1 MNMKKLAVT
10 VAVLGLLVSLLAVPV
25 AAQETI
31 ATFSVREM
39 TTAQKAFAGAGAVSV
54 LLNVD
59 DDAAN
64 LLPVLVAVGYELA
77 RPDREARTAEQAV
90 ESAVINVLL
99 YYASRATTATLTN
112 WLFGR

>member
-1 MNMKKLAVT
+1 MHEPRT
-10 VAVLGLLVSLLAVPV
+10 
-25 AAQETI
+25 
-31 ATFSVREM
+31 R
-39 TTAQKAFAGAGAVSV
+39 QKAFAGAGVVSV

-77 RPDREARTAEQAV
+77 RLDREQRTMEQAV

-99 YYASRATTATLTN
+99 YYTSRGVTAALTN
-112 WLFGR
+112 WLFGK

>member
-1 MNMKKLAVT
+1 MKKLAVT
-10 VAVLGLLVSLLAVPV
+10 VAVLVLVVSLLAAPV
-25 AAQETI
+25 AAQETV
-31 ATFSVREM
+31 ATFSLREM

-64 LLPVLVAVGYELA
+64 LLPVLVAVGYELV

-90 ESAVINVLL
+90 ESAVINVFL
-99 YYASRATTATLTN
+99 YYASRAATATLTS

>member
-1 MNMKKLAVT
+1 MKKLAVT
-10 VAVLGLLVSLLAVPV
+10 VAVLVLVVSLLAAPV
-25 AAQETI
+25 AAQETV
-31 ATFSVREM
+31 ATFSLREM

-77 RPDREARTAEQAV
+77 RLDREQRTVEQAV

-99 YYASRATTATLTN
+99 YYASRAATATLTS